1 MLTNPSCLQQPQN
14 LHVFDVTFG
23 PSTAAGFSLG
33 AIQYEKAKF
42 MLWDRGTR
50 SSKSRCKRFV
60 CNTIHCYGNK
70 LRALLF
76 LYGACSKNKQIRH
89 THTHTR
95 TYTHTHT
102 HTLKKCKRSNT
113 GATKPMLPHP
123 ERFILTCNSLF
134 LSLSLSRSVSVSFSL
149 TLLFFLSLSSV
160 VSGLRAVRSQHVPE
174 SLETLAFAHGALR
187 VS

>member
-1 MLTNPSCLQQPQN
+1 MQKICLQYNTLLWQQ
-14 LHVFDVTFG
+14 
-23 PSTAAGFSLG
+23 AASP
-33 AIQYEKAKF
+33 AIPLWRVLKKQTDKA
-42 MLWDRGTR
+42 
-50 SSKSRCKRFV
+50 
-60 CNTIHCYGNK
+60 
-70 LRALLF
+70 
-76 LYGACSKNKQIRH
+76 H
-89 THTHTR
+89 THTHAHIHA
-95 TYTHTHT
+95 HTHT